1 MRRFIAVNRPV
12 ILFSHYCCICTYIH
26 VHALGIFF
34 FFLLLNDYLFLRL
47 KIDSTN
53 NFKINAFKSLD
64 LVNEVIIYNYYER
77 FCMQFE
83 TLKTDIN
90 FISQHYFYEFD
101 LLHNYIKILLAKL

>member
-1 MRRFIAVNRPV
+1 MYACSV
-12 ILFSHYCCICTYIH
+12 
-26 VHALGIFF
+26 FF
-34 FFLLLNDYLFLRL
+34 KFFLLLNDYLFLRL